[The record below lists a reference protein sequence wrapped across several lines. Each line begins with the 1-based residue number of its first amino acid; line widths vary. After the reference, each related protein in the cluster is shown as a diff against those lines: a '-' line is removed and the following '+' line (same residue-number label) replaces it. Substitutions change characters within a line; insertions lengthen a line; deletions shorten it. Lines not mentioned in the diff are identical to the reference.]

1 MQQDKK
7 DKTISAIS
15 TLVIMLFCILLCSWL
30 GFKLPNPPIE
40 EEGMGVAG
48 EVLGEIEG
56 FGNND
61 QATFDDN
68 SATASPSSNTPDD
81 SYTTGA
87 EPTPVAKTTKTEEKP
102 KPTTN
107 PETTKPNPNPNPAT
121 TETPQPTT
129 NPNATFRGRRNGNG
143 GEGKG
148 TATGSGQAGS
158 PDGTQGAQ
166 GGSGKGNGA
175 GFSLGGRSL
184 RGTLP
189 VPVYTSSKDGD
200 VTVRIKV
207 DRNGNVIDAE
217 FTPKGSK
224 NYDQSM
230 VNAAIEAAR
239 KAHFNADPNATEY
252 QYGTVTY
259 KFRRQG

>member
-7 DKTISAIS
+7 DKTISAVS

-30 GFKLPNPPIE
+30 GYSLPNPPIE

-61 QATFDDN
+61 MATFDN
-68 SATASPSSNTPDD
+68 GSSAAAPSSTPDD
-81 SYTTGA
+81 SYTTGN
-87 EPTPVAKTTKTEEKP
+87 EPTPVAKATKTDDKPTPANKPDTEKP
-102 KPTTN
+102 TSATSKPAS
-107 PETTKPNPNPNPAT
+107 EASQPA
-121 TETPQPTT
+121 T
-129 NPNATFRGRRNGNG
+129 NPNATFKGRKNGDG

-158 PDGTQGAQ
+158 PNGSQGAQ
-166 GGSGKGNGA
+166 GGSGKGLGA
-175 GFSLGGRSL
+175 GYSLGGRSL
-184 RGTLP
+184 RGSLP
-189 VPVYTSSKDGD
+189 VPSYTSTKDGD
-200 VTVRIKV
+200 VTVSIKV
-207 DRNGNVIDAE
+207 DRNGKVINAE

-230 VNAAIEAAR
+230 VKAAIEAAR

-252 QYGTVTY
+252 QYGTITY